1 MKLCIIKKRQVIIG
15 EEDLINSI
23 FGCLDERKNKA
34 ISQYYP
40 SKIELKRLQLMYKF
54 LLKLISQIVREL
66 VIPGEGTLIKSDK
79 WGAYWDVRNNRS
91 KLE

>member
-1 MKLCIIKKRQVIIG
+1 
-15 EEDLINSI
+15 
-23 FGCLDERKNKA
+23 
-34 ISQYYP
+34 
-40 SKIELKRLQLMYKF
+40 MYKF
-54 LLKLISQIVREL
+54 RLKLKLQIVREL